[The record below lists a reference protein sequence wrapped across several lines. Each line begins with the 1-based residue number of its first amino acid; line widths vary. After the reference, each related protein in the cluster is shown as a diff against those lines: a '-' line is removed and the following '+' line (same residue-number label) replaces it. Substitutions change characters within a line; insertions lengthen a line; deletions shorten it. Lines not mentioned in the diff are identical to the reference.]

1 MPSPL
6 AYRAP
11 KILGVDPGPYRC
23 AFCRRPYSAISR
35 LFFAPVRVVPE
46 LVAALKD
53 VQVCICEIC
62 VRSLYDEIPMLPV
75 VVDDP
80 REVDLSMGTV
90 SEGVE
95 L

>member
-1 MPSPL
+1 M
-6 AYRAP
+6 
-11 KILGVDPGPYRC
+11 
-23 AFCRRPYSAISR
+23 
-35 LFFAPVRVVPE
+35 VPE